1 VTESRCSSY
10 DIFWLQQQWNRRPS
24 SRA

>member
-10 DIFWLQQQWNRRPS
+10 DIFWLQQQAARGEGGI
-24 SRA
+24 